1 MLKTVKVRLY
11 PTKAQ
16 QIALTKAFG
25 CCRWFWNYSLNL
37 TNETYSATGR
47 GLSRA
52 DIQGML
58 PKLKKQE
65 DTVWLKETYSQCL
78 QVVALNLS
86 NAFINFFER
95 RAAFPRFKSKH
106 GKQSL
111 TYPQNVKIEGDK
123 YLKFPK
129 IGLVYAKIQ
138 RKIDHVLKT
147 VTITKTPSGKYY
159 ASILFEDG
167 IEKPPSKT
175 EGKAIGI
182 DLGLIHFAI
191 TSDGNKFDNPRWLAK
206 HEKNLKVKQQRLS
219 RRQKGSNNRNKA
231 RLAVAK
237 VLEKIARCREDF
249 LHKLSRRIV
258 NENQVI
264 CLENLNI
271 RGMVR
276 NPNLSKAISQVGW
289 GMFCTMLKYKT
300 ELDGKVDQEVDR
312 FFPSSKTCN
321 VCLNQVKSLPLDIRY
336 WDCNNCGTKQIDR
349 DINAAKNIRDEGLR
363 IISCGTRD
371 KAYCP
376 NVRPSKGGRKKSTIT
391 RQFVG

>member
-1 MLKTVKVRLY
+1 M
-11 PTKAQ
+11 
-16 QIALTKAFG
+16 
-25 CCRWFWNYSLNL
+25 
-37 TNETYSATGR
+37 
-47 GLSRA
+47 
-52 DIQGML
+52 
-58 PKLKKQE
+58 
-65 DTVWLKETYSQCL
+65 
-78 QVVALNLS
+78 
-86 NAFINFFER
+86 
-95 RAAFPRFKSKH
+95 
-106 GKQSL
+106 
-111 TYPQNVKIEGDK
+111 
-123 YLKFPK
+123 
-129 IGLVYAKIQ
+129 VYAKIQ
-138 RKIDHVLKT
+138 RKIAHTLKT

-167 IEKPPSKT
+167 KDKPELKT
-175 EGKAIGI
+175 EGKAVGI
-182 DLGLIHFAI
+182 DLGLNHFAI
-191 TSDGNKFDNPRWLAK
+191 TSDGNKFDNPKWLAK

-237 VLEKIARCREDF
+237 VLEKIASCREDF

-258 NENQVI
+258 DENQVI
-264 CLENLNI
+264 CVENLNI
-271 RGMVR
+271 KGMVR

-300 ELDGKVDQEVDR
+300 ELDGKVYQEVER

-321 VCLNQVKSLPLDIRY
+321 ICLNQVKFLSLDIRY
-336 WDCNNCGTKQIDR
+336 WDCNNCGTKHIDR

-391 RQFVG
+391 RQFGWIRSLGFHRR